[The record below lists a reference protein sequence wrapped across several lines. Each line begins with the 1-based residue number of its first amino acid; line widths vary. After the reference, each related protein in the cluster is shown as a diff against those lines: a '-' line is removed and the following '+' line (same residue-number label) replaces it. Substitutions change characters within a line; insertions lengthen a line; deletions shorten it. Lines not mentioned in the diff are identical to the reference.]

1 MQKLAKEVGEEGE
14 YAVFCRLAD
23 HASPQHLGRRGD
35 RLPESE
41 LPQHEARSADHFPGA
56 DEIDTAYKTTLD
68 VIKTFPNLKGILAF
82 GSNGPIGAGSA
93 VRDKG
98 LGKKIAVIGTVVPSQ
113 AKPLIMDGTIRE
125 GYLWNPRDAGDAMVA
140 VAELVLGGTPIV
152 DGVEIPGLGK
162 AVVDV
167 DDKQIKVEKIMI
179 VNKDTVDG
187 LIKQGL

>member
-1 MQKLAKEVGEEGE
+1 MNLV
-14 YAVFCRLAD
+14 AD
-23 HASPQHLGRRGD
+23 R
-35 RLPESE
+35 
-41 LPQHEARSADHFPGA
+41 FPGA
-56 DEIDTAYKTTLD
+56 DEIDTAYKTALD
-68 VIKTFPNLKGILAF
+68 VIKTYPNLKGILAF

-98 LGKKIAVIGTVVPSQ
+98 LSNKIAVIGTVVPSQ

-125 GYLWNPRDAGDAMVA
+125 GYLRNPRDAGYAMVA
-140 VAELVLGGTPIV
+140 VAKLVLSGTPIAE
-152 DGVEIPGLGK
+152 GVEIPGLGK

-167 DDKQIKVEKIMI
+167 DNEQIKVQRIMI